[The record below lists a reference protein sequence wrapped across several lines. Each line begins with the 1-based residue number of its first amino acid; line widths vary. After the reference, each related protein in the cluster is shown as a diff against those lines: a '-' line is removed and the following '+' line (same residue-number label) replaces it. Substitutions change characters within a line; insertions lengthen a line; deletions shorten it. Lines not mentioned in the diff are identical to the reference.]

1 MLNVTLAKRRRKELG
16 LTMAQVGQLCGVGT
30 DVISRWE
37 SGERE
42 PRNLDSLRRYARAL
56 QVDLNEL
63 GAAPDPEV
71 EPAGEVAS

>member
-1 MLNVTLAKRRRKELG
+1 VLNVTLAKRRRKELG
-16 LTMAQVGQLCGVGT
+16 LTMAQVGKLVGVGT

-42 PRNLDSLRRYARAL
+42 PRNLESLRRYAHAL

-63 GAAPDPEV
+63 GAEPEV
-71 EPAGEVAS
+71 AAP